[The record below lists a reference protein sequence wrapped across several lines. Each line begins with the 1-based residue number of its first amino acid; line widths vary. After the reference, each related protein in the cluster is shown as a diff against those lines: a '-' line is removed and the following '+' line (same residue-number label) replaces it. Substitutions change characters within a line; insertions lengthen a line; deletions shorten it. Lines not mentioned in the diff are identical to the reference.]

1 MVPVHSGLQV
11 LGVPEQPVVPGA
23 LKAYSLL
30 AALLSADPM

>member
-11 LGVPEQPVVPGA
+11 LRVPEHPVVPAA

-30 AALLSADPM
+30 AAWLSADPM